1 MWSKYFVFS
10 IKMINFSKKNLWDC
24 GCDKLTN
31 VHTVHPPTLALI
43 FLSLFEIS
51 EKFKSEK

>member
-1 MWSKYFVFS
+1 V
-10 IKMINFSKKNLWDC
+10 IKIFCFLNKNDKFSKKILWDC
-24 GCDKLTN
+24 GRDKLTD